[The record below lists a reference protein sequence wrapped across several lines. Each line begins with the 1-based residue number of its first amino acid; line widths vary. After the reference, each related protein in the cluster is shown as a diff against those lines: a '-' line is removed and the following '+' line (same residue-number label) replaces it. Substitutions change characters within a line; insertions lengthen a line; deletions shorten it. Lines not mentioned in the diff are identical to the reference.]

1 LLLLWKTLPRSAATN
16 QIKLAVFL
24 LSLCLVGAAA
34 AFGIL
39 PRTRPIVPGQLM
51 VAD

>member
-1 LLLLWKTLPRSAATN
+1 
-16 QIKLAVFL
+16 V
-24 LSLCLVGAAA
+24 VGAAA
-34 AFGIL
+34 ALGML

>member
-1 LLLLWKTLPRSAATN
+1 V
-16 QIKLAVFL
+16 KLAVFV
-24 LSLCLVGAAA
+24 LSLCAVGAAA
-34 AFGIL
+34 AFGML